1 MSGNLFVGIAAPMA
15 FDLTVTSSTLV
26 MTTVTAVSLQVTQPG
41 GTIATWTATIVSA
54 SATSMVC
61 QHIHASGD
69 VPRVGNYTVR
79 AMLTTAAGVVPSK
92 PVSTPVIY

>member
-1 MSGNLFVGIAAPMA
+1 MSGNLYVGINTPQA
-15 FDLTVTSSTLV
+15 FQLTVTSASLDL
-26 MTTVTAVSLQVTQPG
+26 TTVTAASLQVTQPG

-92 PVSTPVIY
+92 PVSTPVTY